1 MRDIDWNIYAVT
13 SDREEGP
20 MILEDMSGDDSA
32 IKPFTDEDGN
42 VTLGGEIGYA
52 LAYILMLAF
61 FLVGYFVISSN

>member
-20 MILEDMSGDDSA
+20 MILEDLNVPDSV
-32 IKPFTDEDGN
+32 IQPYTDEHGN

-52 LAYILMLAF
+52 VAYILMLGF